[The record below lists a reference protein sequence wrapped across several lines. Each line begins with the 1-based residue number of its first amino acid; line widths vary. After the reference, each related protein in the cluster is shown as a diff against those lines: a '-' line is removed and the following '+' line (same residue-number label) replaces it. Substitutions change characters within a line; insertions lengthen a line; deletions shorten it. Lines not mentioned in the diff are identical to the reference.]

1 MDKFCIVLRPLLYL
15 LECIAW
21 GRIGRIPLFQLVW
34 ERRLWYWAIDIS
46 PQYMTNQQD
55 HCYPSMTSYLLPV
68 FRVPS
73 DNNDNN
79 DNNNNNNN
87 NSNDDAGRCFGLAR
101 FGQDTPGR
109 TSRRMALSAAARQ
122 PRLQR
127 VNRIIIS
134 TLGRFVHPVHQI
146 PKSPASLCWLG

>member
-1 MDKFCIVLRPLLYL
+1 
-15 LECIAW
+15 
-21 GRIGRIPLFQLVW
+21 
-34 ERRLWYWAIDIS
+34 
-46 PQYMTNQQD
+46 
-55 HCYPSMTSYLLPV
+55 MTSYLLLV

-146 PKSPASLCWLG
+146 PKEPCFSLLVGMSAARVV